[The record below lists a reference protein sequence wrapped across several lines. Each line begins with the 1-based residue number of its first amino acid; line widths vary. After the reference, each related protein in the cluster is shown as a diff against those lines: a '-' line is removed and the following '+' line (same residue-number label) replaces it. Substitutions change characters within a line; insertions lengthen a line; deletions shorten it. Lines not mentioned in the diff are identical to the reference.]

1 MPNAHL
7 RAALKAQAEERK
19 AAKKVATKKT
29 SAAPVAEKEAAK
41 PADSNTASTKE
52 N

>member
-7 RAALKAQAEERK
+7 AAALKAQAEKRK
-19 AAKKVATKKT
+19 ATKKT
-29 SAAPVAEKEAAK
+29 SAVKKTAAEAAK
-41 PADSNTASTKE
+41 PADSTTASTKE

>member
-7 RAALKAQAEERK
+7 AAALKEQAEKRK
-19 AAKKVATKKT
+19 KSTKTSAAKKVA
-29 SAAPVAEKEAAK
+29 AEAAK
-41 PADSNTASTKE
+41 PADSNPASTKE